1 MFGIS
6 GFELFIIVVFI
17 IIVFGPN
24 KLPEIIK
31 IAGLAIK
38 KLRNVK
44 EEMDSVLHEE
54 IIDPVMKVANDK
66 EVQSIKDDVKKLESG
81 LDIKNLDKDKGDS

>member
-6 GFELFIIVVFI
+6 GFELFIIVIFI

-31 IAGLAIK
+31 IAGLGIK
-38 KLRNVK
+38 KLRKAK

-54 IIDPVMKVANDK
+54 IIDPVMKVANDE
-66 EVQSIKDDVKKLESG
+66 EVTSIKDDVKRLTEPNNETKKDMG
-81 LDIKNLDKDKGDS
+81 DK